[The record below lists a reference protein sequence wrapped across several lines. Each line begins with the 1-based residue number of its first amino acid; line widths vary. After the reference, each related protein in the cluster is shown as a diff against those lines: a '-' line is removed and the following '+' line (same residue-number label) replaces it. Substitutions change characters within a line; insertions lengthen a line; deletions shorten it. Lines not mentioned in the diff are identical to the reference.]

1 MGMLGWKTLVI
12 PVALATPLF
21 LSAMVTCAA
30 SPFGLAVT
38 ALHQE
43 RWWVIGGGI
52 GFATFCLTL
61 SLTQMLGVM
70 ETVAL
75 AVLFQNTALSVT
87 ITLVVRRMI
96 RQRLHAT
103 T

>member
-1 MGMLGWKTLVI
+1 M
-12 PVALATPLF
+12 
-21 LSAMVTCAA
+21 
-30 SPFGLAVT
+30 
-38 ALHQE
+38 
-43 RWWVIGGGI
+43 IGGGI